1 MVSASGVQETS
12 AGTVVVGRK
21 KRYEAKGPGA
31 ARWNMFERRKRH
43 EAKGPGAAR
52 WSMFERRKRLR

>member
-31 ARWNMFERRKRH
+31 ARWNMFERR
-43 EAKGPGAAR
+43 G
-52 WSMFERRKRLR
+52 MRLRAQGLLGGACLRGERG